1 MYCVNCGVKLA
12 DSEQVCP
19 LCATAVFHP
28 DIRRREGE
36 PLYPRDRNPGPQVSS
51 RGAQIIAT
59 ALFLLPLLVCLL
71 CDLQLSGR
79 VSWSGYVA
87 GGLIT
92 GYVIF
97 VLLCYL
103 AWKTSQAVLIKRVM
117 SFGIDKVS
125 AADYLDGLC
134 FARIVLIPTFI
145 VLMPIVM
152 AALGGDCIAGEM
164 QDGSLKLYMAR
175 PRSRGMTILIKFLAV
190 YIAGFAY
197 SAFFSIAGLI
207 TGVLLFGVA
216 PAQVVMLSGHFFGSQ
231 VTVMTNSEA
240 LSLYGLTA
248 LYFSF
253 SLMTLGSMAL
263 FFSTVF
269 NRMSSAAITVV
280 TLYFVSFVTSSLPF
294 AAALRPWL
302 ISEIMNN
309 AFLIYISPV
318 PWGKLTVNLA
328 LLAIYICSFLL
339 LSLLTFNY
347 KDIK

>member
-1 MYCVNCGVKLA
+1 M
-12 DSEQVCP
+12 
-19 LCATAVFHP
+19 
-28 DIRRREGE
+28 IRDLGNE
-36 PLYPRDRNPGPQVSS
+36 
-51 RGAQIIAT
+51 
-59 ALFLLPLLVCLL
+59 LLKMAHQKKNYIP
-71 CDLQLSGR
+71 
-79 VSWSGYVA
+79 VA
-87 GGLIT
+87 

-103 AWKTSQAVLIKRVM
+103 AWKTSQYELIKRVM
-117 SFGIDKVS
+117 TFGIARES
-125 AADYLDGLC
+125 AADYLDGLS

-152 AALGGDCIAGEM
+152 AALGGDCIAGET
-164 QDGSLKLYMAR
+164 QEGSLKLYMAR
-175 PRSRGMTILIKFLAV
+175 PRSRGMTILIKFLAI
-190 YIAGFAY
+190 YIASFVYSVFFAV
-197 SAFFSIAGLI
+197 AGLV

-216 PAQVVMLSGHFFGSQ
+216 PTQVVILSGHFFGSQ
-231 VTVMTNSEA
+231 VTIMNNGEA
-240 LSLYGLTA
+240 LLLYGLTA

-253 SLMTLGSMAL
+253 SLMTLGAMAL

-280 TLYFVSFVTSSLPF
+280 TLYFVSFVTGSLPF

-309 AFLIYISPV
+309 AFLIYIAPV
-318 PWGKLTVNLA
+318 PWGKLISNLA